1 MNITWKSKQSTMIH
15 AIIQV
20 DFDNKL
26 FNEGIPQMIIYKY
39 LTDLNTNLYF
49 ISPHGIWNL
58 LLNNP
63 QMKGRGLEKLTT
75 CQ

>member
-1 MNITWKSKQSTMIH
+1 MNITWKSKQSTLTH
-15 AIIQV
+15 ATIQV

-26 FNEGIPQMIIYKY
+26 FNEGIPQRIIYKY

-49 ISPHGIWNL
+49 ISPHDIWNL